1 MKRRIPYHR
10 NVQEKDLSP
19 SSLPNVQT
27 DIYVVVK
34 TKTKDVF
41 DVGVGPQRDKNDTH
55 SFSENV
61 LYNIN
66 TNEVVSDN
74 LGWARDDVEGM
85 TNDASIIVERDFH
98 EKDNLDF
105 CKFIVDES
113 NNEETTRMSTPRI
126 SMCNSLVVYYV

>member
-41 DVGVGPQRDKNDTH
+41 DVGIGPQRGENDTH

-61 LYNIN
+61 PYNIN

-74 LGWARDDVEGM
+74 LGWTRDDVEGM
-85 TNDASIIVERDFH
+85 TIDASIIVERNFY
-98 EKDNLDF
+98 EKDNLDD
-105 CKFIVDES
+105 CEFIVDES

-126 SMCNSLVVYYV
+126 SSVIV

>member
-85 TNDASIIVERDFH
+85 TNDASIIIERDFH

-126 SMCNSLVVYYV
+126 SSVIV

>member
-34 TKTKDVF
+34 IKTKDVF
-41 DVGVGPQRDKNDTH
+41 DVGIGSQRDENDTH

-61 LYNIN
+61 PYNIN

-74 LGWARDDVEGM
+74 LGWARDDVERI
-85 TNDASIIVERDFH
+85 TIDISIIVERDFH
-98 EKDNLDF
+98 ENDNLDD
-105 CKFIVDES
+105 CEFIVDES

-126 SMCNSLVVYYV
+126 SSVIV

>member
-85 TNDASIIVERDFH
+85 TNDASIIIERDFH

>member
-41 DVGVGPQRDKNDTH
+41 DVGIGPQRGENDTH

-61 LYNIN
+61 PYNIN

-74 LGWARDDVEGM
+74 LGWARDNVERM
-85 TNDASIIVERDFH
+85 TIDTSIIVEKDFH
-98 EKDNLDF
+98 EKENLDD
-105 CKFIVDES
+105 CEFIVDES
-113 NNEETTRMSTPRI
+113 NNEETTGMSTPRMSSVI
-126 SMCNSLVVYYV
+126 V